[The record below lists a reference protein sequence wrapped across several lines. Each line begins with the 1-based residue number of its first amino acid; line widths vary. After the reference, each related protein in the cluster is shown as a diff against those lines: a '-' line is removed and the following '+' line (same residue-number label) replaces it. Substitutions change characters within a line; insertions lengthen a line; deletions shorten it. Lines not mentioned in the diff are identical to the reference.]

1 MSMQDWEPIT
11 ISGKSP
17 VKGSSGGTSKP
28 KFTSSAEELR
38 KVDSAEGGKPKM
50 LTQTSRS
57 AMASARVA
65 KGLTQKQ
72 LDQQGC
78 FPANS
83 TNAWESGR
91 LCPTSQQVQIL
102 NRILSIK
109 LERA

>member
-1 MSMQDWEPIT
+1 MQDWQTIT
-11 ISGKSP
+11 ISGKNP
-17 VKGSSGGTSKP
+17 AKTGSGSDVKP
-28 KFTSSAEELR
+28 KFTSSAQELR
-38 KVDSAEGGKPKM
+38 KIESAEGGKPKM
-50 LTQTSRS
+50 LTPASRS
-57 AMASARVA
+57 AMSAARVA

-91 LCPTSQQVQIL
+91 LCPTSQQVQIV
-102 NRILSIK
+102 NRLLAIK